1 MVKLTDV
8 GGKVRYVNPR
18 YISIYD
24 PEENEV
30 LLVDGTVFVI
40 DSNESDVDALVSS
53 GDAISKVAELQNDL
67 DYCVQAMVN
76 AVAMIA
82 EGKDPAILINCSS
95 SLVETVSD
103 KLYNTIKAFKK

>member
-8 GGKVRYVNPR
+8 GGRVQYINPR
-18 YISIYD
+18 FIGSYD

-30 LLVDGTVFVI
+30 LLMNGSVIVI
-40 DSNESDVDALVSS
+40 DPKESDVDALVSS
-53 GDAISKVAELQNDL
+53 DDAISKVAELQNDL

-95 SLVETVSD
+95 SLVEVVSNN
-103 KLYNTIKAFKK
+103 LFNAIKAVKE

>member
-8 GGKVRYVNPR
+8 GGKVQYVNPR
-18 YISIYD
+18 FIGSYD

-30 LLVDGTVFVI
+30 LLMDGSVIVI

-53 GDAISKVAELQNDL
+53 GDAISKVVELQNDL

-95 SLVETVSD
+95 SLVEVVSNN
-103 KLYNTIKAFKK
+103 LFNAIKAVKE

>member
-1 MVKLTDV
+1 MVKITEV
-8 GGKVRYVNPR
+8 SGVIRYVNAS
-18 YISIYD
+18 SIESYL

-30 LLVDGTVFVI
+30 VMADGRILVI
-40 DSNESDVDALVSS
+40 DPKESDVDALMSS

-76 AVAMIA
+76 AVTMIA

-95 SLVETVSD
+95 SLVKTVSG
-103 KLYNTIKAFKK
+103 KLFNTIKAIKE